1 MATGFITRLLG
12 VLGFVS
18 SQLMNLSA
26 IPSLSQIISTRST
39 LSYPSFPVVI
49 GLANAIHN
57 ILYAVSRSDEFV
69 IFSSLTS
76 LILNSIFLWVHI
88 RFSRSPSS
96 IAREVLYFPVLS
108 TTLSLILVASEAGL
122 GSCMNIPSLSQCLAK
137 NSKVLG
143 IVSTVVSTL
152 SYCGQL
158 STFSKVIRTRNSS
171 SISPWMTAGVLLRAS
186 CWLAYSYLIDD
197 KFYLTS
203 TLIGLVSAIT
213 QITLLILY
221 PRAKKLD

>member
-1 MATGFITRLLG
+1 MTDGNIIRLLG
-12 VLGFVS
+12 ACGVVA
-18 SQLMNLSA
+18 SQLMNLSV
-26 IPSLSQIISTRST
+26 IPSLLEIISARST
-39 LSYPSFPVVI
+39 LSYPSFPIVI
-49 GLANAIHN
+49 GLTNGIHN
-57 ILYAVSRSDEFV
+57 ILYAFSRSNTFV
-69 IFSSLTS
+69 IFSSLIS
-76 LILNSIFLWVHI
+76 LILNSAFLFVHI
-88 RFSRSPSS
+88 CFSRAPSS
-96 IAREVLYFPVLS
+96 IGREVFYFPVLS
-108 TTLSLILVASEAGL
+108 TALSLVLIASEAGP
-122 GSCMNIPSLSQCLAK
+122 GACMNLASLSQCLAN

-158 STFSKVIRTRNSS
+158 STFRKVIRTRNSS

-186 CWLAYSYLIDD
+186 CWFAYSYLIDD

-203 TLIGLVSAIT
+203 TSIGLVSAIT